1 MNILTSSKLR
11 VCLVEWILRRIGKK
25 KKKKNEEG
33 KLFGGCLVERG
44 KGENNGVADLDP
56 PKSFL
61 SKMERKLG
69 GGKSYG

>member
-1 MNILTSSKLR
+1 MFGR
-11 VCLVEWILRRIGKK
+11 VDFKEDRR

-33 KLFGGCLVERG
+33 KLFEGCLVDWG

-69 GGKSYG
+69 SGKSYG